1 MPITDKTPRKDF
13 QAVIINDKGYKVVQ
27 PLMMPTMRS

>member
-1 MPITDKTPRKDF
+1 MPITDKTPRQDF
-13 QAVIINDKGYKVVQ
+13 QAVMLNEKGHKVVL